1 MRCFFYVERDILPD
15 HPSRT
20 QEKPLRETIQANHG
34 HFTCTERLHDL
45 WLILWLSGS
54 RNAVRWSNILPQKRS
69 WTNPG
74 PTSSAPSFS
83 QANAPIIV
91 IRRPSR
97 LLDVRMADDD
107 VHLILATVRGA
118 FDRPDLLRQAH
129 ALLAIVVLVANIGVL
144 ASPVEGK
151 RRYMWLY
158 WLKVTGRSLKN
169 WRSCI

>member
-1 MRCFFYVERDILPD
+1 
-15 HPSRT
+15 
-20 QEKPLRETIQANHG
+20 
-34 HFTCTERLHDL
+34 
-45 WLILWLSGS
+45 
-54 RNAVRWSNILPQKRS
+54 
-69 WTNPG
+69 
-74 PTSSAPSFS
+74 
-83 QANAPIIV
+83 
-91 IRRPSR
+91 
-97 LLDVRMADDD
+97 MADDD

>member
-1 MRCFFYVERDILPD
+1 
-15 HPSRT
+15 
-20 QEKPLRETIQANHG
+20 
-34 HFTCTERLHDL
+34 
-45 WLILWLSGS
+45 
-54 RNAVRWSNILPQKRS
+54 
-69 WTNPG
+69 
-74 PTSSAPSFS
+74 
-83 QANAPIIV
+83 
-91 IRRPSR
+91 
-97 LLDVRMADDD
+97 MADDD
-107 VHLILATVRGA
+107 VHLILAAVRSA